1 MQFDIRLNSADS
13 GVNSLLQV
21 SLYVKGRNLNA
32 DDVSRVLGVD
42 PSKVSRR
49 GEPKIRGREWPVYAT
64 TTWKL
69 SRRTQSP
76 DVSGA
81 IIELLAMLKPKV
93 HPVEIEGADDVFV
106 DIFMASTV
114 EAGDLGASIE
124 WQLTTEALHAL
135 SRFGLPV
142 RFSVC
147 NVEP

>member
-1 MQFDIRLNSADS
+1 METLES
-13 GVNSLLQV
+13 NSLLQAT
-21 SLYVKGRNLNA
+21 LYVKGLNLGV
-32 DDVSRVLGVD
+32 DRVSDVLGVA
-42 PSKVSRR
+42 PTSIYRK
-49 GEPKIRGREWPVYAT
+49 GEPKIRGRDRPVYAT
-64 TTWKL
+64 NTWKL
-69 SRRTQSP
+69 SLKKQSP
-76 DVSGA
+76 DVSG
-81 IIELLAMLKPKV
+81 ILLELLAMLKPKV

-124 WQLTTEALHAL
+124 WQLTTDALHAL